1 MFSPKLSQISFLFP
15 HVFPHLS
22 TAFPALPPKPL
33 PSDVQRDASP
43 AHADAELVQFRGDL
57 LGDVA
62 GSRGF
67 GIDGDVHVPAGWGL
81 EKVAEL
87 TRVYGRYNEAV
98 YEVNGGFVM
107 VYNHKM
113 GPPVMFVG
121 L

>member
-1 MFSPKLSQISFLFP
+1 M
-15 HVFPHLS
+15 
-22 TAFPALPPKPL
+22 
-33 PSDVQRDASP
+33 
-43 AHADAELVQFRGDL
+43 QFRGDL
-57 LGDVA
+57 LGDEA

-67 GIDGDVHVPAGWGL
+67 GIDGDVHVPAGWRPRWLPRYTPGKSGGINSGL
-81 EKVAEL
+81 W
-87 TRVYGRYNEAV
+87 YNEPV